1 MAKRY
6 RAPMAPA
13 PLRGQSG
20 IAATPGKAR
29 HVVRIMH
36 RECVTPKTPKRYLLR
51 AEEFA
56 IVLYHHN
63 RPVRVL
69 GATSDAHQARRMA
82 AESATMLSTREE
94 QTHVRPLERC
104 KAVTKKAATLT
115 LQETHRGDIARFRK
129 CRVCGSKDGSALCK
143 PRSATQQERAEATA
157 QLHRLQAASQEF

>member
-1 MAKRY
+1 MAKKY

-20 IAATPGKAR
+20 IAAAPGKAR

-51 AEEFA
+51 AETFA
-56 IVLYHHN
+56 IVLYHHT

-69 GATSDAHQARRMA
+69 GATSDAHKARRMA
-82 AESATMLSTREE
+82 AESAATLSTREE

-104 KAVTKKAATLT
+104 KAVTKKAVALPR
-115 LQETHRGDIARFRK
+115 QELHIADIRRVRE
-129 CRVCGSKDGSALCK
+129 CRACGSNNKSRLCT
-143 PRSATQQERAEATA
+143 PRSATQQERKEAMA
-157 QLHRLQAASQEF
+157 QLQRLQAASQEF